1 MIHKDESFFQ
11 YNNRHLVYII
21 SSLASQLIR
30 SLRKVATMYIGS
42 IVLCNSIDPH
52 NYLLMTVN
60 GKILRD
66 YLYMK
71 DQS

>member
-11 YNNRHLVYII
+11 YNNKLLVHII
-21 SSLASQLIR
+21 SSLASQVIR

-42 IVLCNSIDPH
+42 LLFYNSIDPH

-71 DQS
+71 D